1 MLYEDNTAIST
12 ANEKKKIIKKN
23 ECVISTLKNSSP
35 LIFW

>member
-12 ANEKKKIIKKN
+12 ANEKKKKN

-35 LIFW
+35 LIF